1 MARRTETPMSR
12 IVVGMLLAA
21 GLAAAGFYAGSGMQK
36 RPPVACSGDTA
47 VFIPTDGG
55 ELLLGKIGRTQTFS
69 TRHVLTV
76 AGIPVSACK
85 STSSITIPSTTSY
98 KVKLEK
104 QWKVLLR
111 ADALVVIAPRVAPL
125 LPVAFDTSGIRK
137 DAEGCVLLSSQKT
150 LDALE
155 RQISNE
161 LRTYAES
168 APYNQLARDA
178 GRKVVAQFV
187 RNWLVKQRQYEHA
200 AGFPIKV
207 FFEGEPI
214 TYY

>member
-1 MARRTETPMSR
+1 MSR
-12 IVVGMLLAA
+12 IAVGLLLAA
-21 GLAAAGFYAGSGMQK
+21 GLASAGFYAGSGMQK
-36 RPPVACSGDTA
+36 RPPVACSGDIA
-47 VFIPTDGG
+47 VFIPTNGG
-55 ELLLGKIGRTQTFS
+55 ELLLGKIDRTQTFS

-76 AGIPVSACK
+76 AGIPLSACK
-85 STSSITIPSTTSY
+85 STSSITIPSATSY

-111 ADALVVIAPRVAPL
+111 DDELVVIAPRVTPL

-137 DAEGCVLLSSQKT
+137 NADGCMFLSSQKT

-155 RQISNE
+155 HEISRE
-161 LRTYAES
+161 LRKHAES
-168 APYNQLARDA
+168 AEYNRLARDA

-187 RNWLVKQRQYEHA
+187 RNWLLKQRQYEHA
-200 AGFPIKV
+200 AGFPIRV

>member
-1 MARRTETPMSR
+1 MRR
-12 IVVGMLLAA
+12 IVIGLLLAA
-21 GLAAAGFYAGSGMQK
+21 GLAFAGFYAGAAMQK
-36 RPPVACSGDTA
+36 RPPIACSGDTA
-47 VFIPTDGG
+47 VFIPTNGG
-55 ELLLGKIGRTQTFS
+55 ELLLGKIDRTQTFS

-76 AGIPVSACK
+76 AGIPLSACN
-85 STSSITIPSTTSY
+85 STSSITIPSSTSY

-111 ADALVVIAPRVAPL
+111 DDELVVIAPQVTPL

-137 DAEGCVLLSSQKT
+137 NADGCVLLSSQKT

-155 RQISNE
+155 REISNE
-161 LRTYAES
+161 LKRHAES
-168 APYNQLARDA
+168 AQYGQLARDA

-200 AGFPIKV
+200 AAFPIKV

>member
-1 MARRTETPMSR
+1 
-12 IVVGMLLAA
+12 MLSA
-21 GLAAAGFYAGSGMQK
+21 GKFVIGLLIAAALVFAGYYAATKM
-36 RPPVACSGDTA
+36 RPPPVVSSGDTP
-47 VFIPTDGG
+47 VFIPTNGG
-55 ELLLGKIGRTQTFS
+55 ELLLGTIKRKQTF
-69 TRHVLTV
+69 TTKHVLTV
-76 AGIPVSACK
+76 AHIPLSACK
-85 STSSITIPSTTSY
+85 SVSSITIPATTSY

-111 ADALVVIAPRVAPL
+111 DDELVVIAPRVTPL
-125 LPVAFDTSGIRK
+125 LPVAFDTSGMK
-137 DAEGCVLLSSQKT
+137 KNAAGCLFLSEQKT

-155 RQISNE
+155 RGISEE
-161 LRTYAES
+161 LKKHAES
-168 APYNQLARDA
+168 AHYNKLARDT

-200 AGFPIKV
+200 ANYPIKV